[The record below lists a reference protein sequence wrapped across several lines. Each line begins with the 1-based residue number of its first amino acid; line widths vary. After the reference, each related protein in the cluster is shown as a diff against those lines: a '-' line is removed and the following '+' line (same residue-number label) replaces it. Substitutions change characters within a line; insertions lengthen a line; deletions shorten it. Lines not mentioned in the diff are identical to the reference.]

1 MQLSPVSTVSH
12 IDFAGTMRFFN
23 YSFFFVFFK
32 EEEMNYIENVYSQN
46 LLTVSLVSQ
55 TILANYLLVKKEHF
69 KVTLT
74 KCMKTI

>member
-1 MQLSPVSTVSH
+1 
-12 IDFAGTMRFFN
+12 
-23 YSFFFVFFK
+23 
-32 EEEMNYIENVYSQN
+32 MNYIENIYSQN

-55 TILANYLLVKKEHF
+55 KFFLLGKKEHF

>member
-1 MQLSPVSTVSH
+1 
-12 IDFAGTMRFFN
+12 
-23 YSFFFVFFK
+23 
-32 EEEMNYIENVYSQN
+32 MNYIENVYSQN